1 MGRRPRSYFPSPWLK
16 WCFALLIVLIIIT
29 SLVLVVGWSA
39 GWNIRGI
46 EVWKGILVGSVTF
59 LIGILVGATE

>member
-1 MGRRPRSYFPSPWLK
+1 LK